1 MNFHFAEKSGKTMQ
15 LLKSGSKPTKAIKKR
30 KKVEVLGSFTEYK
43 ASKSK
48 PAPSQIPS
56 IQQQPPVQM
65 NIDSMLRQPGE
76 MAPNPDEKGK
86 KKK

>member
-1 MNFHFAEKSGKTMQ
+1 MQ

-30 KKVEVLGSFTEYK
+30 KKVEVLGTFSQFKE
-43 ASKSK
+43 SKKK

-56 IQQQPPVQM
+56 IQQQQPVQM
-65 NIDSMLRQPGE
+65 NIDSMLLPPNQ
-76 MAPNPDEKGK
+76 MAPNPEEKGK

>member
-1 MNFHFAEKSGKTMQ
+1 MM

-30 KKVEVLGSFTEYK
+30 KKVEVLGSFTKYK
-43 ASKSK
+43 ASKQK

-56 IQQQPPVQM
+56 IQQQQPVQM
-65 NIDSMLRQPGE
+65 NIDSMLLQPNN
-76 MAPNPDEKGK
+76 MAPNPEEKGK